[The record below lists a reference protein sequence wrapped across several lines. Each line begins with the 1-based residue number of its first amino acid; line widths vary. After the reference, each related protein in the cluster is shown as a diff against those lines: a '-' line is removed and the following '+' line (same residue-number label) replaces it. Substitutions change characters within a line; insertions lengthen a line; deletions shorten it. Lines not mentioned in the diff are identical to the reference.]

1 MLGPLAAAFC
11 QWLHARRAARPE
23 ARLYFLARDMYLMRD
38 VYHTLYPQEE
48 TGYLQVSRRSLAPAF
63 LAAGGLGPQCW
74 PPLPRQILTGAQIAE
89 YCGTT
94 YPPELADRQFDLK
107 QPDRE
112 ALHAFLRQLPA
123 RTPPTRSQPICL
135 RRASAPAISLLTSAA
150 AVQRSCC

>member
-1 MLGPLAAAFC
+1 M
-11 QWLHARRAARPE
+11 AARAPVPPARQ

-63 LAAGGLGPQCW
+63 LAAGDWATVLAA
-74 PPLPRQILTGAQIAE
+74 LPRQILTGAQIAE

>member
-1 MLGPLAAAFC
+1 
-11 QWLHARRAARPE
+11 
-23 ARLYFLARDMYLMRD
+23 MRD

-63 LAAGGLGPQCW
+63 LAAGDWATVLAA
-74 PPLPRQILTGAQIAE
+74 LPRQILTGAQIAE